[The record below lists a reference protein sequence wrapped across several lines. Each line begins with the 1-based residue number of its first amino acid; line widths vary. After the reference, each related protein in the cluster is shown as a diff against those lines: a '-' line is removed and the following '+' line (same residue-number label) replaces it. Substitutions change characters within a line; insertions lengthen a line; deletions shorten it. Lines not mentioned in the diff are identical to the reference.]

1 MMCTTIPHSPYLQ
14 LGLATGML
22 TRLKK
27 RELVVIV
34 AVLVDTDLGS
44 TGPLM
49 LIHLWQVDEAL
60 KHLRVVDLTDTVAFG
75 TATKR
80 AAWVM

>member
-1 MMCTTIPHSPYLQ
+1 
-14 LGLATGML
+14 ML

-27 RELVVIV
+27 RELVVI
-34 AVLVDTDLGS
+34 ATVLVDTDLGS